1 MPLAVRG
8 AQRRTLLPDL
18 SPARLSD
25 GENENA
31 LIGYTGFVGGHL
43 LRKREFASLYN
54 SKNIEDIRG
63 RIFDTVICA
72 GVPAEKWRA
81 NRDPVADFA
90 SINRLWTSLREV
102 KAGKLILVSTIDV
115 YPVPRGVDE
124 TSGID
129 TGEAQPYGKHRYE
142 LEGIASDYFDCLVI
156 RLPGLF
162 GNGLKKNA
170 LFDLLHSNETEKIDS
185 RGVFQFYDVERLSS
199 DIDTALRNDL
209 SLLNIATEP
218 VSIEEV
224 STDCF
229 GFTFVNHVVDQP
241 ASYDVRSI
249 YTNRFGG
256 SRGYMLSRAR
266 VKESLRRWVA
276 TERNSAT

>member
-1 MPLAVRG
+1 MPPAGHGV
-8 AQRRTLLPDL
+8 QRRTLLPEL
-18 SPARLSD
+18 TPEQLNE

-31 LIGYTGFVGGHL
+31 LIGHTGFVGGHI

-54 SKNIEDIRG
+54 SRNIEDIRG

-72 GVPAEKWRA
+72 GVTAEKWRA
-81 NRDPVADFA
+81 NRDPAADLA
-90 SINRLWTSLREV
+90 AIDRLWMSLREA

-124 TSGID
+124 TSAID
-129 TGEAQPYGKHRYE
+129 SGDAQPYGRHRHE
-142 LEGIASDYFDCLVI
+142 LETRASDHFDCLVI

-162 GNGLKKNA
+162 GRGLKKNA
-170 LFDLLHSNETEKIDS
+170 LFDLLHSNEIEKIDS
-185 RGVFQFYDVERLSS
+185 RGVFQFYDVERLSG
-199 DIDTALRNDL
+199 DMDTALRNDL
-209 SLLNIATEP
+209 SLLNVTTEP

-229 GFTFVNHVVDQP
+229 GLTFVNHVVEQP
-241 ASYDVRSI
+241 AVYDVRSI

-256 SRGYMLSRAR
+256 SRGYMLSRAQ

-276 TERNSAT
+276 TERNPAA

>member
-1 MPLAVRG
+1 MPPAGHGV
-8 AQRRTLLPDL
+8 QRRTHLPDEE
-18 SPARLSD
+18 S
-25 GENENA
+25 ENA
-31 LIGYTGFVGGHL
+31 LIGYTGFVGGNL
-43 LRKREFASLYN
+43 LRRREFASVYN

-63 RIFDTVICA
+63 RTFDTVICA

-90 SINRLWTSLREV
+90 SINRLWTSLRDVE
-102 KAGKLILVSTIDV
+102 AGKLILISTIDV
-115 YPVPRGVDE
+115 YPVPRNVDE
-124 TSGID
+124 TSSID
-129 TGEAQPYGKHRYE
+129 TGDAQPYGKHRYE
-142 LEGIASDYFDCLVI
+142 LESSLSDHFDCLVI

-162 GNGLKKNA
+162 GKGLKKNA

-185 RGVFQFYDVERLSS
+185 RGMFQFYDVGRLSG
-199 DIDTALRNDL
+199 DIDTALRNGL

-229 GFTFVNHVVDQP
+229 GFAFVNHVVERP
-241 ASYDVRSI
+241 ASYNVRSI

-256 SRGYMLSRAR
+256 SRGYMLSRAQ
-266 VKESLRRWVA
+266 VKESLRTWVA
-276 TERNSAT
+276 AERNSAT